1 MHNAS
6 RKFGRRRTAI
16 GTGSSGFCVGTGRV
30 TQTLAAIKRG
40 SISNRWAENPLTYN
54 KALSRTA
61 FIPIVIATEETLP

>member
-1 MHNAS
+1 
-6 RKFGRRRTAI
+6 
-16 GTGSSGFCVGTGRV
+16 V

-40 SISNRWAENPLTYN
+40 SISNRWAENPSTYN